1 MSDTKQQLYFALTC
15 IGDPR
20 AAGAASKAC
29 ACSDIVNTSGGV
41 VGPGAALAAGV
52 TVTGAVWP
60 AAGTAPTVA
69 EDFSSTLGFASSVA
83 TASHASTFGETTRSE
98 GRVHDVG

>member
-29 ACSDIVNTSGGV
+29 ACSDIVNISGGV
-41 VGPGAALAAGV
+41 VGPGAALTADVTAAG
-52 TVTGAVWP
+52 AIWP
-60 AAGTAPTVA
+60 AAGTA
-69 EDFSSTLGFASSVA
+69 EDFNSTLGFASSVA